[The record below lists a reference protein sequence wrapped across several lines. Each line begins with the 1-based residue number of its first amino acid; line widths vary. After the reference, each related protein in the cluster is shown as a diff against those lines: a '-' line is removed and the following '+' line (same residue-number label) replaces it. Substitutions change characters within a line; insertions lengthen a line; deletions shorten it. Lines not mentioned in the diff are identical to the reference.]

1 MDASW
6 LDVLLSACL
15 GLALAAACGFRIFV
29 PPLVLSAAAM
39 LGKVELTSGLAWLG
53 TWPALV
59 ALAIA
64 VMAEIAAYY
73 VPWLDNLLDALGA
86 PLAVGAGILLA
97 AAPLVE
103 VGPVTRWTLAVVAG
117 GAAAGGVHVA
127 LALVRKASSLATGG
141 LANHLL
147 ATGEAV
153 TSLALAV
160 LAVAL
165 PLLALLCVVLAVA
178 AARRLT
184 RGKPQLAVRS

>member
-39 LGKVELTSGLAWLG
+39 LGRVELTPGLAWLG
-53 TWPALV
+53 TWPALT

-64 VMAEIAAYY
+64 VVAEIGAYY

-86 PLAVGAGILLA
+86 PLAVGAGILLV

-103 VGPVTRWTLAVVAG
+103 VGPVTRWTLAILAG

-153 TSLALAV
+153 TSLSLAV

-178 AARRLT
+178 FARRLARRRPLQT
-184 RGKPQLAVRS
+184 VEG